1 MGTPNGPTHFFVKLL
16 DPDKYMY
23 KFRIDGNWRY
33 APDQQI
39 TRDNKG
45 NENNVVDLQNS
56 KTIIQMLTMN

>member
-16 DPDKYMY
+16 DPGKYMY

-56 KTIIQMLTMN
+56 